1 MTIEKGK
8 TSNGYAKWT
17 YLDSPDLAGGGYL
30 TFIVSVIKNTTTKIK
45 ILIMYLSI
53 TTTSFSDLKKS
64 VRGWHNRPAFT
75 LFSVLPFNIGLLRQI
90 VLYNIFRQN
99 SSPFL
104 LYYAWQGG
112 IKKTAQILMIIK
124 VPDTPL
130 TTKRTTSGRF
140 DFINNR
146 VFTASPQSLSHF

>member
-75 LFSVLPFNIGLLRQI
+75 LFSVLPLTSD
-90 VLYNIFRQN
+90 Y
-99 SSPFL
+99 SDK
-104 LYYAWQGG
+104 LYY
-112 IKKTAQILMIIK
+112 
-124 VPDTPL
+124 
-130 TTKRTTSGRF
+130 TTFFGKIQALFYCIMPGREEL
-140 DFINNR
+140 R
-146 VFTASPQSLSHF
+146 KLLKY